1 LRFVVN
7 AFVLGYNLGMNSN
20 ARERGSTCV
29 FVYFRLPVAAVC
41 LRSISK
47 LLRME
52 TAWTSEG
59 RYLCCWL
66 VCAAKRFSYSV
77 LSTFKRYAELYF
89 KLKSEFSKVI

>member
-20 ARERGSTCV
+20 ARERWSTCV

-52 TAWTSEG
+52 TA
-59 RYLCCWL
+59 
-66 VCAAKRFSYSV
+66 
-77 LSTFKRYAELYF
+77 
-89 KLKSEFSKVI
+89 